1 MFKEI
6 KIGDK
11 AVPMLAKA
19 SCNIYYK
26 SVFGEDPIRI
36 TAQAA
41 KDGLEDE
48 AGVHFAWRMAYIFAM
63 AAEAQGHREKML
75 NLNEDTYA
83 EWLDQFD
90 TGDLFAVMGDVMTLY
105 NGERPDSKEKK
116 AE

>member
-1 MFKEI
+1 MFATI

-11 AVPMLAKA
+11 EVPMLAKA

-26 SVFGEDPIRI
+26 AIFGEDPIRI

-41 KDGLEDE
+41 KNGLDE
-48 AGVHFAWRMAYIFAM
+48 EVGVRFAWGMAYVFAM
-63 AAEAQGHREKML
+63 AAAAQGHREKML
-75 NLNEDTYA
+75 NLNESTYA

-90 TGDLFAVMGDVMTLY
+90 TADLFAVMGDVMMLY

>member
-1 MFKEI
+1 MYREI

-11 AVPMLAKA
+11 VVPMLAKA
-19 SCNIYYK
+19 SCNIYFK
-26 SVFGEDPIRI
+26 SIFGEDPIRI

-48 AGVHFAWRMAYIFAM
+48 AGVHFAWRMAYVFAM

-75 NLNEDTYA
+75 NLNEETYA
-83 EWLDQFD
+83 EWLDQFE
-90 TGDLFAVMGDVMTLY
+90 TSDLFAVMGEVMTLY